1 MPFTRKEHL
10 SNAFNEAVDQMYSNA
25 ASDEEKEQVLNLAER
40 CIREM
45 TWTGRYVFDY
55 LPGGCQ
61 HPFVEAPDG
70 SCVLPFADQSSE
82 TERSQ

>member
-1 MPFTRKEHL
+1 MTFTRKEHL
-10 SNAFNEAVDQMYSNA
+10 ANVFSLAVDQMYENA
-25 ASDEEKEQVLNLAER
+25 SSDEEKEQVLNLAEK

-70 SCVLPFADQSSE
+70 SCVLPFSDQPSD
-82 TERSQ
+82 TQ

>member
-1 MPFTRKEHL
+1 MTFTRKEHL
-10 SNAFNEAVDQMYSNA
+10 TSAFNQAVDQMYEN
-25 ASDEEKEQVLNLAER
+25 ASDEEKERVLNLAEK

-70 SCVLPFADQSSE
+70 SCVLPFADQPSE
-82 TERSQ
+82 TQ